1 MTLSTGTRLGP
12 YELLAPVGAGGMGE
26 VYRAKDTRL
35 DRTVAVKVLPAHL
48 SSSTESRQRFER
60 EAKTIS
66 QLSHPH
72 ICALYD
78 VGNQDGVEFLVM
90 EYLEGETLS
99 DRLLKGPL
107 AFDQVLRFG
116 IEIADALDKAH
127 RQGIVHRDLKPGNVM
142 LTKSGVK
149 LLDFGLA
156 KAMTSERSLDATGR
170 EQKAAAQHPMVERN
184 LTALP
189 TVAGNLTQAGTI
201 LGTFQYMAPEQLEGK
216 EADAR
221 TDIFAFGCVL
231 YEMAT
236 GKKAFSG
243 KSQASLISSIMGSQ
257 PPAVSAIALMTPPA
271 FDRVVRTC
279 LAKDPEDRWQTA
291 HDVMLEL
298 KWVAEGGSAAGLP
311 APFVAKRRNRER
323 IAWVAAAAF
332 AVLAAVAGL
341 GNLRRSPAP
350 RLPVRASILAAPGTI
365 FNPIDGPVA
374 LSRDGRRMAFAAVD
388 LDGSGWLWVRS
399 LDSGEAV
406 KLADTRDP
414 YDPFWSPDGRFVGY
428 GVQAGLFKFE
438 VPAGPAQKIAD
449 MADGRGCAWNRE
461 NVILFE
467 KTGASPIFRVSASGG
482 AVEQVTTLDKSRGE
496 TAHWRPQFLPD
507 GKHFL
512 YFARA
517 EPSQNSGIYVGTLGS
532 KERTRVLDL
541 EVPAAYAEPGYLLF
555 IRENVLMAQP
565 FDLQAFRV
573 SGEPAAVGR
582 NVQYV
587 ATWGSSAFATSDN
600 GVLVYQGPSP
610 VSRQLVWFDRSGR
623 RVATL
628 GPETEYSDDPR
639 ISPDGSRVAVKRVD
653 PTTRSADIWI
663 YDVSR
668 NVGSRFTFDAARE
681 SDPVWSADGT
691 RLFFSSNKAGIGNL
705 YVKPSSG
712 AGSEELLLKS
722 DHWKEPLDVSPD
734 GRWLAFGV
742 GDPRTK
748 LDIWLLS
755 LSGDRKATPL
765 IATPFQ
771 EGEPRFSP
779 DGRWL
784 AYTTEETGKSEVVV
798 QPFPPT
804 GEKWQVST
812 NGGRSPRWTSGGNE
826 LVYFEPPEMRK
837 IVSIR
842 RSPSFQVSAPKDL
855 FATPNPQGS
864 DVSRDG
870 QRMLLNLRV
879 AETAPSPMTLVLD
892 WTSGLRK

>member
-1 MTLSTGTRLGP
+1 VTLSAGTRLGP
-12 YELLAPVGAGGMGE
+12 YELLAPIGAGGMGE

-35 DRTVAVKVLPAHL
+35 ERTVAVKVLPPHL
-48 SSSTESRQRFER
+48 SSSAESRQRFER

-107 AFDQVLRFG
+107 VFDQVLRFG
-116 IEIADALDKAH
+116 VEIADALDKAH

-142 LTKSGVK
+142 ITKSGVK

-156 KAMTSERSLDATGR
+156 KAVAPAGKLSGAS
-170 EQKAAAQHPMVERN
+170 

-189 TVAGNLTQAGTI
+189 TQAGSNLTQEGTI

-243 KSQASLISSIMGSQ
+243 KSQASLISSIMGSE
-257 PPAVSAIALMTPPA
+257 PPPVSTVAPMTPPA

-279 LAKDPEDRWQTA
+279 LAKDADDRWQTA

-311 APFVAKRRNRER
+311 APVVAKRKNRER
-323 IAWVAAAAF
+323 LAWGIAAIFAA
-332 AVLAAVAGL
+332 LAAIAGL
-341 GNLRRSPAP
+341 GYLRRSPAP
-350 RLPVRASILAAPGTI
+350 RLPVRASILPAPGTI

-374 LSRDGRRMAFAAVD
+374 ISRDGRRLAFAAVD
-388 LDGSGWLWVRS
+388 PDGSGWLWTRS

-438 VPAGPAQKIAD
+438 VPAGPPQKIAD
-449 MADGRGCAWNRE
+449 MADGRGCAWNRD

-482 AVEQVTTLDKSRGE
+482 PIEQVTTLDKSRGE

-517 EPSQNSGIYVGTLGS
+517 EPAQNSGIYVASLDS
-532 KERTRVLDL
+532 KDRKRVLDL

-555 IRENVLMAQP
+555 IRESVLTAQP
-565 FDLQAFRV
+565 FDPKELRV
-573 SGEPAAVGR
+573 SGEPVVVGR

-587 ATWGSSAFATSDN
+587 ATWGSAAFATSDN
-600 GVLVYQGPSP
+600 GTLVHQGPSP
-610 VSRQLVWFDRSGR
+610 VSRQLVWFDRSGKR
-623 RVATL
+623 LAAL
-628 GPETEYSDDPR
+628 GPEAEYAEDPR
-639 ISPDGSRVAVKRVD
+639 ISPDGSRVATRRVD

-668 NVGSRFTFDAARE
+668 SVGSRFTFDAARE

-691 RLFFSSNKAGIGNL
+691 RLYFSSNKAGIGNL
-705 YVKPSSG
+705 YTKPASG
-712 AGSEELLLKS
+712 AGSEELLFES

-734 GRWLAFGV
+734 GRWLAFTLA
-742 GDPRTK
+742 DPRTK

-765 IATPFQ
+765 VATAFV
-771 EGEPRFSP
+771 EAEARFSP
-779 DGRWL
+779 DGGFL
-784 AYTTEETGKSEVVV
+784 AYTTDETGKPEVVV

-812 NGGRSPRWTSGGNE
+812 NGGRAPRWTAGGDE

-837 IVSIR
+837 VVSIR

-870 QRMLLNLRV
+870 LRILLNVRT
-879 AETAPSPMTLVLD
+879 AETAPAPITLVLD
-892 WTSGLRK
+892 WTAGLPK